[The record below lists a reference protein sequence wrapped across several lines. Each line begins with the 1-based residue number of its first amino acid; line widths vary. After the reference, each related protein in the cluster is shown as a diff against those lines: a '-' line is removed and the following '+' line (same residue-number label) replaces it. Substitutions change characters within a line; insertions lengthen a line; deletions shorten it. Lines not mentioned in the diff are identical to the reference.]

1 MNSKK
6 IYSMISL
13 CAKAGR
19 LVSGNFSV
27 EKAVKNGSACAV
39 IVACDA
45 AHNTKKLFDQK
56 CNFYEIPYFEFG
68 DKDSLGKFVGKEFRT
83 SIAILDEGFA
93 KQIIKYMNLSENM
106 EV

>member
-1 MNSKK
+1 MCKGR
-6 IYSMISL
+6 
-13 CAKAGR
+13 KAGKR
-19 LVSGNFSV
+19 
-27 EKAVKNGSACAV
+27 
-39 IVACDA
+39 
-45 AHNTKKLFDQK
+45 KLFDQK

-93 KQIIKYMNLSENM
+93 KQIIKYMSLSENM

>member
-45 AHNTKKLFDQK
+45 AHNTKKLFDQ
-56 CNFYEIPYFEFG
+56 NVIFMRSHILNLEIKTVWENSLEKNSG
-68 DKDSLGKFVGKEFRT
+68 RRSQSWMKDLRNRS
-83 SIAILDEGFA
+83 
-93 KQIIKYMNLSENM
+93 
-106 EV
+106 

>member
-45 AHNTKKLFDQK
+45 AHNTKKLFDQNVIFMRFHILNLETK
-56 CNFYEIPYFEFG
+56 TVWEN
-68 DKDSLGKFVGKEFRT
+68 SLEKNSGRR
-83 SIAILDEGFA
+83 SR
-93 KQIIKYMNLSENM
+93 S
-106 EV
+106 

>member
-45 AHNTKKLFDQK
+45 AHNTKKIRWK
-56 CNFYEIPYFEFG
+56 RIP
-68 DKDSLGKFVGKEFRT
+68 DVNRNLG
-83 SIAILDEGFA
+83 
-93 KQIIKYMNLSENM
+93 
-106 EV
+106 